1 MERAKDHIDI
11 RPTKQAVS
19 EAMTESSGKDDF
31 IAKLKERDIDLV
43 LRHTDTGRIYGATF
57 IDHNT
62 RTVLNGSRLGRQFS
76 ANALEQWF
84 TAGERPA
91 VVLVQTDNRQE
102 QPHPDTQQP
111 GSGNFQSNPAGQ
123 QTSGGAGASGTSQG
137 QQPGQGQSQQQFRQG
152 NTSSDDYM
160 PTIPG
165 LDLFHTGP
173 GFDAEEEAFYR
184 AMQRRKKKKRRG
196 PKL

>member
-1 MERAKDHIDI
+1 MERTKDRIDI

-19 EAMTESSGKDDF
+19 EAMAESSGKDDF
-31 IAKLKERDIDLV
+31 IAKLKERNIDLV

-84 TAGERPA
+84 TAGERPS
-91 VVLVQTDNRQE
+91 VVPVQQDTRQE
-102 QPHPDTQQP
+102 QSQPDTQQP
-111 GSGNFQSNPAGQ
+111 GSGSSNTAGQ
-123 QTSGGAGASGTSQG
+123 QTAGGAGTTGTSQG
-137 QQPGQGQSQQQFRQG
+137 QQPGQGQSQQQYRQG